1 MNCFNPACN
10 RELRYLR
17 DGRVVRVLRGNNEQ
31 PSMEHYWLCGACYQ
45 IYDFLFP
52 PDGTVI
58 PGSKAHGDHADEFH
72 FRDVL
77 LPERRGEKPRRKP
90 GAQRKF
96 PLTSAILGLYL

>member
-10 RELRYLR
+10 RELRYFR
-17 DGRVVRVLRGNNEQ
+17 DGREVRVLRGNNEQ

-77 LPERRGEKPRRKP
+77 LPKRRGEKRAP
-90 GAQRKF
+90 GENRE
-96 PLTSAILGLYL
+96 LNVSSL